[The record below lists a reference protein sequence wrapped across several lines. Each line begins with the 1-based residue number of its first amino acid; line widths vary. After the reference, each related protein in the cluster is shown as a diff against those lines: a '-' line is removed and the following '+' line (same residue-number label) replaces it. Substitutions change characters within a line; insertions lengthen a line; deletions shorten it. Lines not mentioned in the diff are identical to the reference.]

1 MRLEVR
7 RRDTIGSAASRRLR
21 REGFIPGVLYGEG
34 RETQAFAVPERDLRR
49 ALTSE
54 HGMHAILD
62 LVLDGQ
68 QKPHHAVL
76 KAYQLDATKARLL
89 HIDLQEVRLDQ
100 PIVVPVPVDLVGTPE
115 GVVQGG
121 VVSQIVHEVQVEALP
136 MEMPDRLALDV
147 SALAIG
153 EGVRVADVV
162 VPPGAKIVEDPDA
175 VIATVTPPARLVVEE
190 AVEAEAAEEA
200 EAPSVS
206 GAAPAAGEPAEAES
220 GA

>member
-190 AVEAEAAEEA
+190 VVEAEAAEEA

-206 GAAPAAGEPAEAES
+206 GAEPAAGEPAEAES